1 MEIDSDGL
9 EITKLRDYGAFQ
21 GATLLEVG
29 CGDGR
34 VTAQLVGRI
43 DRLVALDPSA
53 HDLWKAAVRIDRAL
67 FCMASGEWLP
77 FPDDCFDTVLFTLSL
92 HHQDSPRAMTEA
104 ARVVSAT
111 GRILVM
117 EPTLDSEVQQLF
129 HLFEDETAALEAAQ
143 AAITASSLQLVREK
157 VFEADWSF
165 PHKDDFSRYMFSYHD
180 RAWSAAME
188 ARLFLKLGAKVD
200 DQPLVLK
207 DKLRLQHLNP

>member
-1 MEIDSDGL
+1 MKIDAGGL
-9 EITKLRDYGAFQ
+9 EIRKLREFGAFL

-34 VTAQLVGRI
+34 VTAQLAGRV

-53 HDLWKAAVRIDRAL
+53 HDLRKAAVRIKRAL

-92 HHQDSPRAMTEA
+92 HHQDSPRAMQEA
-104 ARVVSAT
+104 ARVVSPT

-129 HLFEDETAALEAAQ
+129 HLFENETAALEAAQ

-157 VFEADWSF
+157 IFEADWSF

-180 RAWSAAME
+180 MAWNAAME